1 MDIHNIISFIA
12 ASIALT
18 IMPGPDN
25 IYVLI
30 ESITRGYKTGI
41 TISAGLVSG
50 IIIHTMIASTG
61 LAVLFLNSEFGV
73 NTIKFCG
80 SGYMLYLAYL
90 AYKETDKQISLNKT
104 SESDSFDFFSLYK
117 KGFLMN
123 IMNPKVTFFFIAFL
137 PQFISTD
144 GFSVPAQMFILG
156 FIFIMQAFIIFSLI
170 SILASKLTGGIQ
182 NQVFWIVARWV
193 KMLILS
199 GLSIGLLLY

>member
-1 MDIHNIISFIA
+1 
-12 ASIALT
+12 
-18 IMPGPDN
+18 MPGPDN